1 MKEEVIREE
10 EKVIEE
16 EVIAEEEKTIKEEKE
31 EEKKE
36 KSKLESLLESAC
48 ESLDIEKENLN
59 KLNLKKLDYTYR
71 KRKVEKEGGE
81 SAYIMDRGF
90 IGLLP
95 EKINI
100 ERGIIAGADSPVVI
114 ESDSPLTCFIYGKKT
129 IGFALLPDNTI
140 VVNKN
145 LLKSADFICL
155 FYNFMVEKDIKPNQ
169 VIYTDILPT
178 GVKIEAEVKS
188 LSDCLNNI
196 KTIENLKDCELG
208 F

>member
-1 MKEEVIREE
+1 MKEEKIIMKEE

-16 EVIAEEEKTIKEEKE
+16 E
-31 EEKKE
+31 EKKEE
-36 KSKLESLLESAC
+36 KSKLESLLDSAC

-71 KRKVEKEGGE
+71 KRKIEKEGGE
-81 SAYIMDRGF
+81 SSYIMDRGF

-95 EKINI
+95 SKIGI
-100 ERGIIAGADSPVVI
+100 ESGIIAGADSPVVI
-114 ESDSPLTCFIYGKKT
+114 EPNQVLTCFIYGKKT
-129 IGFALLPDNTI
+129 IGFALLPNQDI
-140 VVNKN
+140 VINKN

-155 FYNFMVEKDIKPNQ
+155 FYNFMKEKNIEPNQ

-178 GVKIEAEVKS
+178 GVKIESEVKS
-188 LSDCLNNI
+188 LSDCLENI
-196 KTIENLKDCELG
+196 KTVENLKDCELG